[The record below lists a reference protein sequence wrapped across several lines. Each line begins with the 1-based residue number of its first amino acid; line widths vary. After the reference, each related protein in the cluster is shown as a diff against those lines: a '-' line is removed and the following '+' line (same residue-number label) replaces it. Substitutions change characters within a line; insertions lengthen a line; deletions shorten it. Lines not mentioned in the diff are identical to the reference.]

1 MVSSPAAG
9 IVGPGTPYVVPGDCL
24 DGWPVG
30 VDFDTIP
37 MGTTVTAGQ
46 KLSALYNMCQ
56 SSTVQVD
63 EYCNQPLRSTVSV
76 EEQSGPDYYLTVQV
90 GSGMGRMMLQRWPV
104 TQIVAVNV
112 AAAAGF
118 PTQWTAVPAG
128 YWRIERPVQ
137 GLYGTNAPSGAG
149 EGGQAVLIAPSYVNW
164 CNGRNGLRVQV
175 QYLHGWPHSGLT
187 TTGTASSTTLAVDDC
202 TGWGPAPSTSGS
214 NQTGGA
220 TGVIY
225 DGASQETIQCTAAS
239 VTAGPGTLTLAS
251 PTTYAHNAGVMVSA
265 MPANAIWAS
274 ALFTGAD
281 ALTRG
286 ATTTTVRSLPG
297 HAGGASGA
305 DELRI
310 DAELKLRPYR
320 VTV

>member
-1 MVSSPAAG
+1 MTSPAPG
-9 IVGPGTPYVVPGDCL
+9 ITGPLTPYVVPGDAL
-24 DGWPVG
+24 TGWPVG

-37 MGTTVTAGQ
+37 MGSTVTTGQ
-46 KLSALYNMCQ
+46 KTAALYNMCQ
-56 SSTVQVD
+56 SATQQVD
-63 EYCNQPLRSTVSV
+63 EYCNQPLRSTLSI
-76 EEQSGPDYYLTVQV
+76 EEQSGPDYWLTVQV
-90 GSGMGRMMLQRWPV
+90 GSGMGRMVLQRWPI
-104 TQIVAVNV
+104 TQVVAVSV
-112 AAAAGF
+112 AASAGF
-118 PTQWTAVPAG
+118 PTQWTSVPAG
-128 YWRIERPVQ
+128 YWRIERPPM
-137 GLYGTNAPSGAG
+137 GLYGTNVPSGAG

-175 QYLHGWPHSGLT
+175 QYLHGWPHAGLT
-187 TTGTASSTTLAVDDC
+187 TVGSASSTTIVVDDC
-202 TGWGPAPSTSGS
+202 TGWGPAASTSGS

-225 DGASQETIQCTAAS
+225 DGTSQETIKVDEAS
-239 VTAGPGTLTLAS
+239 ATAGPGTLTLSSAL
-251 PTTYAHNAGVMVSA
+251 TYTHAAGVMVSA
-265 MPANAIWAS
+265 LPANVIWS
-274 ALFTGAD
+274 TALFTGAD